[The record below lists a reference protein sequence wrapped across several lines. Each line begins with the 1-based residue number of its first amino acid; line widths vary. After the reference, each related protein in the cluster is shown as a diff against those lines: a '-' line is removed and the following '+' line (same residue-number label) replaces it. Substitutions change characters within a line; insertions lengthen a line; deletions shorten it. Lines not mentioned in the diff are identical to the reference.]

1 MRPEA
6 VAADHGV
13 QADSAECLL
22 SSAARDRSIAP
33 CHDMRKAHE
42 MCNLY
47 LNTVCQQE
55 AATAATA
62 CLHKNSGH
70 YASSTIIVC
79 NLCVQSNSTSYVSA
93 ACAAPGVQDLI
104 QPPSLLCSGCGQAF
118 FCLICAAG
126 GGLIV

>member
-1 MRPEA
+1 M
-6 VAADHGV
+6 
-13 QADSAECLL
+13 S
-22 SSAARDRSIAP
+22 
-33 CHDMRKAHE
+33 
-42 MCNLY
+42 MCSLY
-47 LNTVCQQE
+47 LNSVCQQE

-62 CLHKNSGH
+62 CLHEMNSAH
-70 YASSTIIVC
+70 YAPSTIIVC

-104 QPPSLLCSGCGQAF
+104 QPPSLLCSRCGEVF